1 MDDKFKQHQSR
12 RRVQWQINNE
22 IDRLKPMARAGS
34 KDAQKRIAILLA
46 ELMGEFDEKGDCHH

>member
-1 MDDKFKQHQSR
+1 MDDKFRQRQSR

-34 KDAQKRIAILLA
+34 KDAKKRINILLA
-46 ELMGEFDEKGDCHH
+46 ELMGEFDEEGDCHH

>member
-1 MDDKFKQHQSR
+1 MDRKFRQRQSR
-12 RRVQWQINNE
+12 RRVEWQINNE

-46 ELMGEFDEKGDCHH
+46 ELMRDFDDE